1 LGALLIGAPALA
13 QDPRPVPREPTPRE
27 PVPAERTAPADSVP
41 PPLVPL
47 PSRDTLARSTAAAD
61 SVPRDTLKAP
71 ITVAERPGSP
81 ELRGRR
87 YVWDRDAMF
96 MSGALTLPELIA
108 QIPGATVMNA
118 GFVMAPAVASWYGQP
133 GRVRVFLD
141 GVEMDHLDPRSG
153 GTADLSTIMLWPL
166 EEVAAERTAGEL
178 RVHLRTWRVELTT
191 AQTRTDVLT
200 GSENI
205 NLYRG
210 FFGKR
215 FDSGG
220 VFQIAGQQYST
231 TSAATRGDG
240 ESLGAFLRA
249 GIAREDWT
257 VDAVALRYGRNRTA
271 TRRFVTGPGIQEA
284 AIPRFSGRDL
294 TAYIRA
300 AYRNPD
306 ANGVWAQ
313 VVASTLQ
320 YIEDDSTGTGAT
332 ADLDT
337 VVTQS
342 QWVATAGLTRG
353 GFRLSGTGRLRT
365 QGGESRF
372 SPLVRASWDTRL
384 LELSGAFEGAGP
396 DSTRRLDAIARVQ
409 LLPFL
414 HVAGAFSQHAP
425 NDAAAGGP
433 ARTTSRG
440 EVGLRV
446 RDRWLTAGVVQRSQ
460 AKVLGLPLFDENFGS
475 LLTEAATGLEY
486 GVGGRI
492 WGPFSL
498 EARLIDWG
506 EEGFYRPRVES
517 HTELRVGTALE
528 RWLKRRTFY
537 LTAALTHDHRG
548 NFLAPDGAGGTLRAD
563 GANQLGTLLD
573 IRIGAAHVFWYNR
586 NFTAS
591 IYETVPGYTMPR
603 LVQMYGIR
611 WEFWN

>member
-1 LGALLIGAPALA
+1 M
-13 QDPRPVPREPTPRE
+13 PREPVPRE
-27 PVPAERTAPADSVP
+27 PVPAERPAPADTLPASAVPLPARDTVPADSV
-41 PPLVPL
+41 V
-47 PSRDTLARSTAAAD
+47 RDT
-61 SVPRDTLKAP
+61 VKAP
-71 ITVAERPGSP
+71 IAVAERPGSP
-81 ELRGRR
+81 ELRGRQ
-87 YVWDRDAMF
+87 YVWDRDAIF

-108 QIPGATVMNA
+108 QIPGATVVNA
-118 GFVMAPAVASWYGQP
+118 GFIMAPAVASWYGQP

-141 GVEMDHLDPRSG
+141 GIELDHLDPRSG
-153 GTADLSTIMLWPL
+153 GTADLSTIMLWPM

-178 RVHLRTWRVELTT
+178 RVHLRTWRVERTT

-215 FDSGG
+215 FNNGG

-240 ESLGAFLRA
+240 ESLSAFLRA
-249 GIAREDWT
+249 GVARGDWT
-257 VDAVALRYGRNRTA
+257 LDAVALRYGRNRTP
-271 TRRFVTGPGIQEA
+271 TRRFVTAPSPNDA
-284 AIPRFSGRDL
+284 AIPGFSGRDL
-294 TAYIRA
+294 TAYVRGA
-300 AYRNPD
+300 FRSPD
-306 ANGVWAQ
+306 EDGVWAQ
-313 VVASTLQ
+313 VIGSTLQ
-320 YIEDDSTGTGAT
+320 YVEDDSSGSGAT
-332 ADLDT
+332 ADLDS

-342 QWVATAGLTRG
+342 QWLATAGLTRG
-353 GFRLSGTGRLRT
+353 GFRLSGTGRLRA
-365 QGGESRF
+365 QGGASRI
-372 SPLVRASWDTRL
+372 SPMVRASWDTRFL
-384 LELSGAFEGAGP
+384 SLSGAFEGSGP
-396 DSTRRLDAIARVQ
+396 DSTARLDGTARLQ

-425 NDAAAGGP
+425 NDEAAEGP
-433 ARTTSRG
+433 VRTTSRG

-446 RDRWLTAGVVQRSQ
+446 RDRWLTAGIVQQSRRR
-460 AKVLGLPLFDENFGS
+460 VLGLTLFDENFGS
-475 LLTEAATGLEY
+475 ILAEEATGLEY
-486 GVGGRI
+486 GLGGRI
-492 WGPFSL
+492 WGPFSI

-517 HTELRVGTALE
+517 HSELRVGTALE

-537 LTAALTHDHRG
+537 LTAAITHDHRG

>member
-1 LGALLIGAPALA
+1 MPLPERDTTAVKA
-13 QDPRPVPREPTPRE
+13 VPQ
-27 PVPAERTAPADSVP
+27 DSV
-41 PPLVPL
+41 V
-47 PSRDTLARSTAAAD
+47 RDTI
-61 SVPRDTLKAP
+61 KAP
-71 ITVAERPGSP
+71 IAVAERPGSP

-87 YVWDRDAMF
+87 YVWDRDAIF
-96 MSGALTLPELIA
+96 LSGALTLPELIA
-108 QIPGATVMNA
+108 QVPGATVVNA

-133 GRVRVFLD
+133 GRVRVFMD
-141 GVEMDHLDPRSG
+141 GVELDHLDPRSG
-153 GTADLSTIMLWPL
+153 GTADLSTIMLWPM

-178 RVHLRTWRVELTT
+178 RIHLRTWRVERTT

-215 FDSGG
+215 FNNGG
-220 VFQIAGQQYST
+220 VLQIAGQQYST

-240 ESLGAFLRA
+240 ESLSAFLRA
-249 GIAREDWT
+249 GVARGDWSL
-257 VDAVALRYGRNRTA
+257 DAVALRYGRSRTA
-271 TRRFVTGPGIQEA
+271 TRRFVTAPSPDDA
-284 AIPRFSGRDL
+284 AIGGFNGRDI
-294 TAYIRA
+294 TAYVRGA
-300 AYRNPD
+300 FRNPD
-306 ANGVWAQ
+306 DDGVWAQ

-320 YIEDDSTGTGAT
+320 YIEDDSTGSGST
-332 ADLDT
+332 ADLDS

-342 QWVATAGLTRG
+342 QWVATLGLTRG

-365 QGGESRF
+365 QGGESRI
-372 SPLVRASWDTRL
+372 SPLVRVSWDSRF
-384 LELSGAFEGAGP
+384 LEVSGAFEGSGP
-396 DSTRRLDAIARVQ
+396 DSTARLDAIARLQV
-409 LLPFL
+409 LPFL
-414 HVAGAFSQHAP
+414 HIAGAVSQHAP
-425 NDAAAGGP
+425 SNEAAEGP

-440 EVGLRV
+440 EVGLRI
-446 RDRWLTAGVVQRSQ
+446 RDRWLTAGVVQQSQ
-460 AKVLGLPLFDENFGS
+460 RRVLGLTLFDENFGS
-475 LLTEAATGLEY
+475 ILAERATGLEY
-486 GVGGRI
+486 GLGGRI

-517 HTELRVGTALE
+517 HSELRVGTALE
-528 RWLKRRTFY
+528 RLLKRRTFY

-573 IRIGAAHVFWYNR
+573 IKIGAAHVFWYNR

>member
-1 LGALLIGAPALA
+1 M
-13 QDPRPVPREPTPRE
+13 PREPVPRE
-27 PVPAERTAPADSVP
+27 PVPAERTTPADTLP
-41 PPLVPL
+41 TAAVPL
-47 PSRDTLARSTAAAD
+47 PTRDTLARASTAPD
-61 SVPRDTLKAP
+61 SVVRDTIKAP
-71 ITVAERPGSP
+71 IAVAERPGSP
-81 ELRGRR
+81 EVFGRR
-87 YVWDRDAMF
+87 YVWNRDAIF

-108 QIPGATVMNA
+108 KVPGATVMNA

-141 GVEMDHLDPRSG
+141 GVELDHLDPRSG
-153 GTADLSTIMLWPL
+153 GTADLSTIMLWPM
-166 EEVAAERTAGEL
+166 EEVSAERAAGEL
-178 RVHLRTWRVELTT
+178 RVHLRTWRVERTT
-191 AQTRTDVLT
+191 PQTRTDVLT

-215 FDSGG
+215 FDNGG
-220 VFQIAGQQYST
+220 VLQIAGQQYST
-231 TSAATRGDG
+231 TSQATRGDG
-240 ESLGAFLRA
+240 ESLSAFLRA
-249 GIAREDWT
+249 GVARGDWT

-271 TRRFVTGPGIQEA
+271 TRRFITGPNRQEA
-284 AIPRFSGRDL
+284 AIPAFSGHDL
-294 TAYIRA
+294 TAYVRGA
-300 AYRNPD
+300 FRSPD
-306 ANGVWAQ
+306 ETGVWAQ
-313 VVASTLQ
+313 VIASTLQ
-320 YIEDDSTGTGAT
+320 HVEDDSTGSDST
-332 ADLDT
+332 DLVT

-342 QWVATAGLTRG
+342 QWLATAGLTLG
-353 GFRLSGTGRLRT
+353 GLRLSGAGRLRA
-365 QGGESRF
+365 QGGETRF

-384 LELSGAFEGAGP
+384 LEVSGAFEGAGP
-396 DSTRRLDAIARVQ
+396 DSTRRLDAQARLQ

-414 HVAGAFSQHAP
+414 HVAGAFSQYAP
-425 NDAAAGGP
+425 SNEVAEGP

-446 RDRWLTAGVVQRSQ
+446 RDRWLSAGLVQRSQ
-460 AKVLGLPLFDENFGS
+460 SRVLGMPLFDENFSS
-475 LLTEAATGLEY
+475 LLAEAALGMEY
-486 GVGGRI
+486 GIGGRI

-517 HTELRVGTALE
+517 HAALQVGTALE
-528 RWLKRRTFY
+528 RWLKRRTFF
-537 LTAALTHDHRG
+537 LTAAITHDHRG

-573 IRIGAAHVFWYNR
+573 IRIGTAHIFWYNR
-586 NFTAS
+586 NFTGT